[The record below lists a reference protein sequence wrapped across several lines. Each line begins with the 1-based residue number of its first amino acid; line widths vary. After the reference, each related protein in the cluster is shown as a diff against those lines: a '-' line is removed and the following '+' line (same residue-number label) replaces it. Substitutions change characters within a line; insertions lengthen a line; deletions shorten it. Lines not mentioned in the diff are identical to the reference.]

1 MKTMGGDCGRT
12 SDSGNV
18 LVTVADN
25 DSKQMKPGSTRAA
38 VVATVDGYDDD
49 NDDDDKGGGGG
60 DKEGEECD
68 DNTMM
73 MMMMMMMDTMT
84 MTDDTKTMLELMKEM
99 TTKI

>member
-1 MKTMGGDCGRT
+1 MGGDCGRT

-49 NDDDDKGGGGG
+49 NDEEDDRLDNWDDKV
-60 DKEGEECD
+60 DDRLDNWDAKKYDNNKE
-68 DNTMM
+68 
-73 MMMMMMMDTMT
+73 
-84 MTDDTKTMLELMKEM
+84 
-99 TTKI
+99 IIQ